1 MPKYN
6 FKCECGNTATK
17 YAPKD
22 KKHIRCPKCRKDMKR
37 SMPTLNGP
45 CDKKEVVNKLLN
57 SKRIDNQAEIIEARK
72 QKHYWS
78 VEVPKMV
85 NSGIYGLDTML
96 EKGWVYFDDNGHMHI
111 NTTPPSE
118 R

>member
-1 MPKYN
+1 MPKYT
-6 FKCECGNTATK
+6 FRCECGHFSIK
-17 YAPKD
+17 YTPKN
-22 KKHIRCPKCRKDMKR
+22 KNVLRCPKCKGTMNRE
-37 SMPTLNGP
+37 MPTLNGP
-45 CDKKEVVNKLLN
+45 CDKKELVNPFLN
-57 SKRIDNQAEIIEARK
+57 SKRIDNQTEIIEARRL
-72 QKHYWS
+72 KHYWE

-111 NTTPPSE
+111 YTKPPSE